1 MTLKTTSQN
10 MVKISIRIAVCVI
23 VMLGIFLCA
32 KNAYTF
38 GRDLFAGGGHDRAPG
53 HDLILTVSEGESEYD
68 IAKDAADIGIVKS
81 ALAFYLQIKLYT
93 GEDEKIVPG
102 DYRLN
107 SSKTGEELVEILTT
121 PPEEEN
127 TQE

>member
-1 MTLKTTSQN
+1 MTLKTTSKS
-10 MVKISIRIAVCVI
+10 MVKISIRIAVCVV

-32 KNAYTF
+32 KNAYIF
-38 GRDLFAGGGHDRAPG
+38 GRDLFAGGGYEKAPG
-53 HDLILTVSEGESEYD
+53 HDLILTVTEGESEYE
-68 IAKDAADIGIVKS
+68 IAKEAADIGIVKS
-81 ALAFYLQIKLYT
+81 ALTFYIQIKLYT
-93 GEDEKIVPG
+93 GENEKIIPG

-121 PPEEEN
+121 PPGEEN